1 MVDSVIS
8 LIEKWNESRLDLFAI
23 SQPNPENGEFHGVI
37 RFYHKDQGEKVA
49 TKCIRVSSSATTQDV
64 IETLREK
71 FRSDMRM
78 LSQPV
83 YSLYVTYPTGD
94 YRKLENSE
102 CPLMAQLNW
111 ANDNSDGRF
120 LVQNEGDKY
129 SIAKMRADIYGIEDE
144 DNGFKAKSKK
154 KKEKKKINKNKPD
167 IAAELYNEVLL
178 NLGEL
183 FCLNFLLSKI
193 FFVQTFYC
201 PDFFRQTIFRL
212 NNNHLLKFQLL
223 RNVVGTGV

>member
-1 MVDSVIS
+1 MGTHPIFESDFDCLTELYHVMGDSVIP

-23 SQPNPENGEFHGVI
+23 SQPNAQNGEFHGVI

-49 TKCIRVSSSATTQDV
+49 TKCIRVASTATTQDV

-102 CPLMAQLNW
+102 CPLMVQLYW
-111 ANDNSDGRF
+111 VNDNLDGRF

-129 SIAKMRADIYGIEDE
+129 SLAKMRADIYNIEENDP
-144 DNGFKAKSKK
+144 GFKKSKK
-154 KKEKKKINKNKPD
+154 SKKEKKKINKNKP
-167 IAAELYNEVLL
+167 
-178 NLGEL
+178 
-183 FCLNFLLSKI
+183 
-193 FFVQTFYC
+193 
-201 PDFFRQTIFRL
+201 
-212 NNNHLLKFQLL
+212 
-223 RNVVGTGV
+223 